1 MLLSLIVILLCNL
14 KHYFMTIDNYLGKE
28 KSQVKQRGGKTMVLG
43 DWSKTSHQN
52 REGLNFLGRYRPHVQ
67 TTLSI
72 PVFN

>member
-1 MLLSLIVILLCNL
+1 
-14 KHYFMTIDNYLGKE
+14 MTIDNYLGKE

-72 PVFN
+72 PVFNLRTPVYKSAFPVHKHR